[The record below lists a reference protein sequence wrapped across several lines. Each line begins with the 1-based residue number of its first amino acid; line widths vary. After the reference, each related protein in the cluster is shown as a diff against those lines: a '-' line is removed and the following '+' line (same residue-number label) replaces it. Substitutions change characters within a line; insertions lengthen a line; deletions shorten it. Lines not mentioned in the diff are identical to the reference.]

1 VEKWVKREYF
11 PVTECLEV
19 CRAMKNERGE
29 AVLLKREGQ
38 YMPAIRQYLSMIDK
52 IDLAVLLDNMC
63 RIEPNK
69 DIQRSE
75 AWDFGKL
82 SAFETGLGSFDDN
95 LEKACK
101 IAEKKENGYNVT
113 GDDGWFSILDFLQNF
128 SVMAHIK
135 VNEVLQRND
144 KKKSLFDRAATI
156 SKETH
161 VERLKD
167 FVSQRI
173 NYILKKQT
181 LEISLKI
188 IMDRLELKFTQVEGL
203 FKHKIALMNEEM
215 GFEVYS
221 ESILHYDVNTL
232 FSE

>member
-38 YMPAIRQYLSMIDK
+38 YMPAIRQYLGMIDK

-75 AWDFGKL
+75 SWDFGTV
-82 SAFETGLGSFDDN
+82 SAFDTGLGSFDDN

-113 GDDGWFSILDFLQNF
+113 GDDGWFSILDFL
-128 SVMAHIK
+128 
-135 VNEVLQRND
+135 
-144 KKKSLFDRAATI
+144 
-156 SKETH
+156 
-161 VERLKD
+161 
-167 FVSQRI
+167 
-173 NYILKKQT
+173 
-181 LEISLKI
+181 
-188 IMDRLELKFTQVEGL
+188 
-203 FKHKIALMNEEM
+203 
-215 GFEVYS
+215 
-221 ESILHYDVNTL
+221 
-232 FSE
+232 